1 MTLRGETALHLAA
14 KEGNGAI
21 VREILKTVST
31 PERILLIAATTPEGL
46 TPAAVA
52 VRAGFGECA
61 LLLQPGAKVSTPQS
75 DSSGVSSD
83 RITTPGT
90 AESSA
95 AAKRKAD
102 SY

>member
-1 MTLRGETALHLAA
+1 MTLHGETALHLAA
-14 KEGNGAI
+14 KEGNAAI

-31 PERILLIAATTPEGL
+31 PERLLLISATTPEGL

-52 VRAGFGECA
+52 TRAGYGECA

-83 RITTPGT
+83 RVTTPET
-90 AESSA
+90 AASTG
-95 AAKRKAD
+95 AKRKAD